1 MADTGKMYIE
11 GRKIKNFADIQRSF
25 LFEVEIVNFTSKR
38 IPGMEGTALGTNWEN
53 EDITLRARTC
63 SLPSRGTDAIES
75 NFGAMKQFFPGK
87 PTFEN
92 TTQITFE
99 ETESQGVGIFLY
111 NWAQMIFDITKG
123 HSNSSK
129 KRGAPLTDAY
139 VDMIKVTPIRYNG
152 EPFKNSVYFYNCW
165 LQNVD
170 SVSLDYTTSESV
182 KYNATF
188 QFDFWLLGETDKAP
202 AIGGDLPR
210 LTLNVSESAS

>member
-1 MADTGKMYIE
+1 MADKGQMYIE

-188 QFDFWLLGETDKAP
+188 QFDFWLLGETSKNP
-202 AIGGDLPR
+202 AIGEAGQK
-210 LTLNVSESAS
+210 LTLNVSENAS